1 MNIRVLA
8 FFVLAFL
15 VLVTPSWAQL
25 SCNGSSD
32 GEPVPCPIT
41 FSPGTNETGTYD
53 FTLVNGGLLIVKF
66 DTVLTTFTLTV
77 TLSFP
82 TNEQLQPELDP
93 SEFPVPGTVCVQ
105 YQGQPADTCVQYD
118 LSGSPALP
126 VKNVDYK
133 GLIDLT
139 LSYSVPV
146 GYNAQTP
153 AFGHAPGDTNPPAF
167 TVNILDAYSEP
178 TICGLACDPTMHGK
192 IPTPSSLIGLK
203 ETLTSS
209 NTGCPLTLMTTNVA
223 SGQKPQ
229 VEVTLQENNCA
240 GTGGLRDKTASISVS
255 AVDNSGNFVYP
266 FPSLKNVEANK
277 FHWDAKDGL
286 NEYDISTDGLAN
298 GTYQVTV
305 FSKQISPE
313 SACFAMTNGAPNAP
327 VTCP

>member
-1 MNIRVLA
+1 MHIRILA
-8 FFVLAFL
+8 LFVLALLLF
-15 VLVTPSWAQL
+15 VTPSWAQL
-25 SCNGSSD
+25 SCNGSGD
-32 GEPVPCPIT
+32 GAIPCPIT
-41 FSPGTNETGTYD
+41 FVPGANETGTYD
-53 FTLVNGGLLIVKF
+53 FTNANGGLLIVKF

-105 YQGQPADTCVQYD
+105 YQGQPADTCVQYN
-118 LSGSPALP
+118 LTGSPALP

-139 LSYSVPV
+139 LSYSVP
-146 GYNAQTP
+146 GSYDAQTP
-153 AFGHAPGDTNPPAF
+153 AFGHAPGDTIPPTF
-167 TVNILDAYSEP
+167 TVNILDAYSEA
-178 TICGLACDPTMHGK
+178 TICGLACSDPTMHGK

-203 ETLTSS
+203 ETLTNS
-209 NTGCPLTLMTTNVA
+209 NTGCPLTLATTNVA

-255 AVDNSGNFVYP
+255 AVDNRGNFIYP

-277 FHWDAKDGL
+277 FHWDGKNRL
-286 NEYDISTDGLAN
+286 NEYDISTDGLAD

-313 SACFAMTNGAPNAP
+313 SACFSLSGGAPNAP